1 VFFDGRYVSVVREM
15 STNASPYIV
24 NIVPLQNLAS
34 DIRGTSD
41 LTILQ
46 GQVADIQ
53 RMVDTTNFAVY
64 TNSLSNVTSGAA
76 IEVYADLNL
85 SNANIYSNSNLVTL
99 NTALSSTALSS
110 TATTTTQSGTSS
122 TNAGGSTIVTFLS
135 NFSNLPT
142 VSLTFLGRSPVFMT
156 CDTVSISSF
165 SAYSWSNNAIYGGAP
180 FSWSGI

>member
-1 VFFDGRYVSVVREM
+1 MFRSCRYLSTLREM

-46 GQVADIQ
+46 GQVAEIQ

-99 NTALSSTALSS
+99 NTASSS

-135 NFSNLPT
+135 NFSNVPS
-142 VSLTFLGRSPVFMT
+142 VSLTFIGNSPVFMT

>member
-1 VFFDGRYVSVVREM
+1 M

-46 GQVADIQ
+46 GQVAEIQ
-53 RMVDTTNFAVY
+53 KMVDTTNFAMY

-85 SNANIYSNSNLVTL
+85 SNANIYSNSNLITL
-99 NTALSSTALSS
+99 NTASSS
-110 TATTTTQSGTSS
+110 TATTTTQSGSSS

-135 NFSNLPT
+135 NFSNVPT
-142 VSLTFLGRSPVFMT
+142 VSLTFVGRSPVFMT

-165 SAYSWSNNAIYGGAP
+165 SAYSWSNNGVYGGAT
-180 FSWSGI
+180 FSWSGIGV

>member
-1 VFFDGRYVSVVREM
+1 M

-41 LTILQ
+41 LTVLQ

-53 RMVDTTNFAVY
+53 KMVDTTNFAMY

-76 IEVYADLNL
+76 IEIYADLNL
-85 SNANIYSNSNLVTL
+85 SNANIYSNSNVVTL
-99 NTALSSTALSS
+99 NTGSNS
-110 TATTTTQSGTSS
+110 TATTTIQSGSSS

-135 NFSNLPT
+135 NFSNAPKM
-142 VSLTFLGRSPVFMT
+142 SLTFIGRSPVFMT

-165 SAYSWSNNAIYGGAP
+165 RAYSWSNNGVYGGAP
-180 FSWSGI
+180 FSWSGIGV

>member
-1 VFFDGRYVSVVREM
+1 VFRSCRYLSTLREM

-46 GQVADIQ
+46 GQVAEIQ

-99 NTALSSTALSS
+99 NTASSS

-135 NFSNLPT
+135 NFSNVPS
-142 VSLTFLGRSPVFMT
+142 VSLTFVGRSPVFMT